1 MPDRLINDR
10 ILPRVL
16 IWALLLCHGVFGA
29 LHVATD
35 PTLTDAAPAVLFAG
49 EHTTAHHASSHHGG
63 SGHGDHQ
70 LDHAA
75 TGYFAVLL
83 STFAALALWSLLR
96 RAPRRD
102 ETYSVARRS
111 VGAHPA
117 GFALPRGPTLPSL
130 QVFRL

>member
-1 MPDRLINDR
+1 LPGRPINDQ

-35 PTLTDAAPAVLFAG
+35 PALTNAAPAALIAG
-49 EHTTAHHASSHHGG
+49 EHTAAHLASGHHGG
-63 SGHGDHQ
+63 SGYGDHQ
-70 LDHAA
+70 ADHGA
-75 TGYFAVLL
+75 TEYFAVLL
-83 STFAALALWSLLR
+83 GAFASLTLWFLLR
-96 RAPRRD
+96 RAPRRAA
-102 ETYSVARRS
+102 TSYATRRS

-117 GFALPRGPTLPSL
+117 VFALPRGPTLPSL